1 MSLLHSAPPDQD
13 WLFTHVPG
21 SSTAS
26 FLVNITFT
34 NNQFCADKFA
44 RGVVN
49 VTKAVNV
56 TSNTTA
62 TLPNVVRVSN
72 TTVKVSGM
80 QHCVQY
86 EGNVQVSYPGLGDT
100 SAKRFTNSDMLCK

>member
-1 MSLLHSAPPDQD
+1 MLCLHSDPQDQD
-13 WLFTHVPG
+13 WLFIHVPG
-21 SSTAS
+21 HFTSS
-26 FLVNITFT
+26 FLIKISFT

-49 VTKAVNV
+49 VTKAVNA

-72 TTVKVSGM
+72 TTVKVSGV

-86 EGNVQVSYPGLGDT
+86 EGSVWVSYPGLGDT
-100 SAKRFTNSDMLCK
+100 IAKKFTNTDMLCK